1 MFKTIFTALPSQDY
15 HEIRICKYHWKT
27 ECR

>member
-1 MFKTIFTALPSQDY
+1 MFKTIFTALPLQDY
-15 HEIRICKYHWKT
+15 HEIRICKYYWKT